1 MNATPEVF
9 AHLTHFLMQLANGK
23 LCVIL
28 EVKTFEMYPR
38 GRVSVLEPFRANK
51 KLGSETPQQ
60 NNFLSFF

>member
-38 GRVSVLEPFRANK
+38 GRVSVLEPFRAN
-51 KLGSETPQQ
+51 
-60 NNFLSFF
+60 

>member
-28 EVKTFEMYPR
+28 EVKTFKCTPR
-38 GRVSVLEPFRANK
+38 GKVFVLEPFRAN
-51 KLGSETPQQ
+51 
-60 NNFLSFF
+60 

>member
-28 EVKTFEMYPR
+28 EVKTFETYSQ
-38 GRVSVLEPFRANK
+38 GRVYVLELYRA
-51 KLGSETPQQ
+51 S
-60 NNFLSFF
+60 

>member
-28 EVKTFEMYPR
+28 EVKTFEMYSQ
-38 GRVSVLEPFRANK
+38 GKGLCFRAI
-51 KLGSETPQQ
+51 
-60 NNFLSFF
+60 